1 MFQAIAYSLPIA
13 FGIVLATLPL
23 MAVPLTLV
31 SRGAVR
37 VLGWFLAGY
46 LGGFVGL
53 AGVVIL
59 SADLL
64 AFASTE
70 AARWTVWL
78 RLLLGVA
85 LLGLAWY
92 KWWGRPRQ
100 GEAAA
105 PPAWVQALDR
115 LGSPGAAGLGFVLVV
130 LNPKN
135 ALLVASGGLAIAA
148 ATPAPAAQAVALI
161 VFSAVSCLGVAA
173 PLLLWL
179 MLGEKVRAPLGRLR
193 GLLVRYD
200 AQILT
205 VVLAGLG
212 LVIILSAVTAAAAP
226 SAIVSAFDDN
236 CDMHRVA
243 KLVPMHHQQAADLAY
258 WLSRPMADRI
268 AAVETLRAQTLSP
281 ADPLDAE
288 PRLQR
293 VCRVA
298 QRASR

>member
-1 MFQAIAYSLPIA
+1 MAARGAASDSMLQAVAESLPIA

-37 VLGWFLAGY
+37 VLAWFLAGY
-46 LGGFVGL
+46 LGGFIGL

-64 AFASTE
+64 ALASGD

-78 RLLLGVA
+78 RLVLGVA
-85 LLGLAWY
+85 LLGLAAH
-92 KWWGRPRQ
+92 KWRGRPRP
-100 GEAAA
+100 GEAAT

-115 LGSPGAAGLGFVLVV
+115 LRSPGAVGLGLALVV

-148 ATPAPAAQAVALI
+148 ATPLPAAQAVALL

-179 MLGEKVRAPLGRLR
+179 MLGEQVRPPLARLR

-200 AQILT
+200 AHILT
-205 VVLAGLG
+205 LVLAALG
-212 LVIILSAVTAAAAP
+212 LVIIVNAATAAAAP
-226 SAIVSAFDDN
+226 TRPAAAPAPATAAAWPA
-236 CDMHRVA
+236 HGA
-243 KLVPMHHQQAADLAY
+243 VP
-258 WLSRPMADRI
+258 
-268 AAVETLRAQTLSP
+268 
-281 ADPLDAE
+281 
-288 PRLQR
+288 
-293 VCRVA
+293 
-298 QRASR
+298 ASRTAGC